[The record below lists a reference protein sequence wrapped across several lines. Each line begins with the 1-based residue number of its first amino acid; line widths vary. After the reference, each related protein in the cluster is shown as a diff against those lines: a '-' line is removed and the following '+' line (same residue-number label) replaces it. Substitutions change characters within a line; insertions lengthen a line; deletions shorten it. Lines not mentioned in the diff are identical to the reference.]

1 MIELSYVCRTGLL
14 DQGSRLGGRPAEE
27 PVPYRGTAG
36 AAARHVVRV
45 TRGTCVQAQGT
56 RVVIVHVSVTLNIFQ
71 TGCLVDKLPPMS
83 QLSHLVKILTIN
95 IIL

>member
-1 MIELSYVCRTGLL
+1 MIELGYVCRTWLL

-36 AAARHVVRV
+36 AAAGHVVRV

-56 RVVIVHVSVTLNIFQ
+56 RVVVVHVSITLNIVQ
-71 TGCLVDKLPPMS
+71 TVCLVDKLPPMPH
-83 QLSHLVKILTIN
+83 LKHLVNTLTKIFLI
-95 IIL
+95 